1 MNDDQVITVALDHEA
16 WLRYGWEMGYC
27 GPPICYIHDV
37 LPLTADEEED
47 WGDGHDPC
55 LHIVRLYEDH
65 DHRLAVESN
74 DSPTNWRASNMGW
87 ERG

>member
-1 MNDDQVITVALDHEA
+1 MNNDQVITVALDHEA

-27 GPPICYIHDV
+27 GPPICYIHDG

-47 WGDGHDPC
+47 WADGGDPC

-74 DSPTNWRASNMGW
+74 DSPTNWRASNIGW